1 MTLTVAAEEA
11 GVRLDRF
18 LADRLP
24 GHSRSLLQ
32 RCIADG
38 RVTLGGQSLR
48 QASRRLAAGE
58 VVTVDLPPAPPA
70 ATPPEPDPAVAFA
83 VLHSDEALIVVD
95 KPAGLVVHPGAG
107 QERATLVN
115 GLLARFPDL
124 GPTFLALEPAAAED
138 PEAGGDAEALAA
150 ALARPGI
157 VHRLDRD
164 TSGVMV
170 VARTPAAAATL
181 RAQFQARSV
190 EKRYL
195 ALVRGALHPPEG
207 LIDAPIGRHPGQRQ
221 RMAVVGGGR
230 EAQTRYR
237 VLLEWPGISWIEAF
251 PRTGRT
257 HQIRVHLAS
266 VGHPVVGDPVYGL
279 LDPRIGRQ
287 ALHASRISLDHPLS
301 GERLTFEAPLAAD
314 LAAALEGLGPPSDQT
329 SASRATRRPI
339 STA

>member
-1 MTLTVAAEEA
+1 VILRVEAEEA
-11 GVRLDRF
+11 GGRLDRF

-24 GHSRSLLQ
+24 GQSRSLLQ

-38 RVTLGGQSLR
+38 RVTVGGQPLR
-48 QASRRLAAGE
+48 QASRRLGAGE
-58 VVTVDLPPAPPA
+58 VVTLDLPVLV
-70 ATPPEPDPAVAFA
+70 TVGPPEPDPAVAFT
-83 VLHSDEALIVVD
+83 VLYSDEALIVVD

-107 QERATLVN
+107 PERGTLVN
-115 GLLARFPDL
+115 GLLARFADL
-124 GPTFLALEPAAAED
+124 GPAFFLAVDPAAAED
-138 PEAGGDAEALAA
+138 GEAGGDAEALAA
-150 ALARPGI
+150 ELARPGI

-170 VARTPAAAATL
+170 VARGPQAAAAL

-195 ALVRGALHPPEG
+195 ALVRGKLSAAEG
-207 LIDAPIGRHPGQRQ
+207 LIDAPIGRHPGMRQ
-221 RMAVVGGGR
+221 RMAVLSGGR

-266 VGHPVVGDPVYGL
+266 IGHPVLSDPVYGL
-279 LDPRIGRQ
+279 PDPRIGRQ
-287 ALHASRISLDHPLS
+287 ALHASRISLDHPQS
-301 GERLTFEAPLAAD
+301 GERLSFEAPLPAD
-314 LAAALEGLGPPSDQT
+314 LAAALEGLGLPEG
-329 SASRATRRPI
+329 
-339 STA
+339 